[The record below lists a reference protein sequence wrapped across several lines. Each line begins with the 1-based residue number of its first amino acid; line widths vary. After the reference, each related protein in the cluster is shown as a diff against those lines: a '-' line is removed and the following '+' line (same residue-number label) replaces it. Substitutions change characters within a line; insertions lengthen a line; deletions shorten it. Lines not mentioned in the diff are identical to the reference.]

1 MNQNLKNR
9 LMNMMS
15 IIELNHYISIM
26 TVMGIDMTAFFNTT
40 TLETMTSNILI

>member
-1 MNQNLKNR
+1 MNHNLKNR

-15 IIELNHYISIM
+15 IIKLNHYIFIL
-26 TVMGIDMTAFFNTT
+26 TVFFNTT